1 MKIPVS
7 PVAVRIAIF
16 AFAFIGFVLT
26 AVVANSCTFLQIS
39 YKTTIYTVYG
49 TNLIGFFSQASEIG
63 LCVPYATDKYPAPH
77 KAAKAM
83 AVLASLFSFFACALM
98 LCMPCIQW
106 LPVVW
111 HMCSAFLGIAFL
123 AEVMTFVFFNDPS
136 CKVPEN
142 ICTTGPGAAVAIAA
156 CAFLLS
162 SFIASALMF
171 PPTQVMFEL
180 DFSEIISAQSK
191 TQQENTSQQPV
202 GIDSV
207 VENQELSRKATE
219 QHVELELTI
228 ESQELSEKATKRII
242 EIDSEEK
249 MSE

>member
-1 MKIPVS
+1 
-7 PVAVRIAIF
+7 
-16 AFAFIGFVLT
+16 
-26 AVVANSCTFLQIS
+26 
-39 YKTTIYTVYG
+39 
-49 TNLIGFFSQASEIG
+49 
-63 LCVPYATDKYPAPH
+63 
-77 KAAKAM
+77 
-83 AVLASLFSFFACALM
+83 
-98 LCMPCIQW
+98 
-106 LPVVW
+106 
-111 HMCSAFLGIAFL
+111 
-123 AEVMTFVFFNDPS
+123 
-136 CKVPEN
+136 
-142 ICTTGPGAAVAIAA
+142 
-156 CAFLLS
+156 
-162 SFIASALMF
+162 
-171 PPTQVMFEL
+171 MFEL